1 MITDDSSIYA
11 PENKYGYKLKINH
24 PLIRPH
30 YERYKVKCDT
40 PILSDEQRF
49 EFERLMIAWLEKK
62 AKETKTSE

>member
-11 PENKYGYKLKINH
+11 PENKYGYQLNINH

-40 PILSDEQRF
+40 PILSDEQRL
-49 EFERLMIAWLEKK
+49 EFERLMFDWLRKK
-62 AKETKTSE
+62 KYI